1 MNSIRA
7 AMLLLV
13 AFVVGGCQD
22 MRIEEFAGREPKLDL
37 YEYFDG
43 RTRAWGMFED
53 RFGRVRREFTVDIS
67 GRREGADGFVL
78 EEDFVYSDG
87 ERERRVW
94 RLRRTAPGTYEG
106 RADDVIGVAQGRVA
120 GNALNWRYVL
130 ALKVGGSTWNVD
142 FDDWMFLQPG
152 GVMLNRARVSK
163 FGIAIGEVTLSFS
176 RDGAAR
182 AASADYAEAA
192 Q

>member
-1 MNSIRA
+1 MKIIRA
-7 AMLLLV
+7 AALLLAALV
-13 AFVVGGCQD
+13 AGGCQD

-67 GRREGADGFVL
+67 GRREGADGF
-78 EEDFVYSDG
+78 
-87 ERERRVW
+87 
-94 RLRRTAPGTYEG
+94 
-106 RADDVIGVAQGRVA
+106 AQGRVA

-130 ALKVGGSTWNVD
+130 ALKVGESTWNVD

-182 AASADYAEAA
+182 AGSADYAEAA